1 MTPEPDCRVNASRQ
15 YPLRQQSRE
24 EATPMFYL
32 INKLIRKLRRKAR

>member
-1 MTPEPDCRVNASRQ
+1 VTPEPDCRINAGRQ
-15 YPLRQQSRE
+15 YPPDRTE

>member
-1 MTPEPDCRVNASRQ
+1 MTPEPDCRINAGRQ
-15 YPLRQQSRE
+15 YPPHRRE